1 MHRIID
7 WNELW
12 KAIHASSPGRLEK
25 DRDPAAVWDRRAAS
39 YHRVTRDETKAT
51 GQELA
56 IMDLRP
62 GDTVLDVGAGTG
74 RLAVPIASMA
84 AHVTALDP
92 SGGMLSIL
100 RDRMAEKG
108 RSNYSCVQMRW
119 EDVRIGRDI
128 EPHDVAIAA
137 FSLGFYDLGA
147 ALEKLDASA
156 RRSVYLFWHAGEW
169 RSEKEMA
176 LYRALFGEEGAS
188 QRGYPDYIYPVNIL
202 HDAGIYPNVQVYR
215 AVWETI
221 YDSADEAARNWVTM
235 HNPGQED
242 VSLVTEYFSRVL
254 SRNKAGT
261 YVDRSFRPT
270 AAVWWTK
277 VER

>member
-12 KAIHASSPGRLEK
+12 KAIHVSSPGRLEK
-25 DRDPAAVWDRRAAS
+25 DRDPAAIWDRRADS
-39 YHRVTRDETKAT
+39 YQRVTRDETKAT

-56 IMDLRP
+56 ILDMRP

-147 ALEKLDASA
+147 ALEKLDAAA

-176 LYRALFGEEGAS
+176 LYRAVFGEEGAS

-242 VSLVTEYFSRVL
+242 VSPVTEYFSRVL
-254 SRNKAGT
+254 SMNEAGT
-261 YVDRSFRPT
+261 FVDRSFRPT
-270 AAVWWTK
+270 AAIWWTK
-277 VER
+277 EER

>member
-12 KAIHASSPGRLEK
+12 KAIHVSSPGRLEK
-25 DRDPAAVWDRRAAS
+25 DRDPAAIWDRRADS
-39 YHRVTRDETKAT
+39 YQRVTRDETKAT

-56 IMDLRP
+56 ILDMRP

-147 ALEKLDASA
+147 ALEKLDAAA

-176 LYRALFGEEGAS
+176 LYRAVFGEEGAS
-188 QRGYPDYIYPVNIL
+188 QRGYP
-202 HDAGIYPNVQVYR
+202 VQVYR

-242 VSLVTEYFSRVL
+242 VSPVTEYFSRVL
-254 SRNKAGT
+254 SMNEAGT
-261 YVDRSFRPT
+261 FVDRSFRPT
-270 AAVWWTK
+270 AAIWWTK
-277 VER
+277 EER